1 MSLDWNGYIFPF
13 VLQRSMPSIF
23 SSKNQAHLAVK
34 MFVAVVKYLF
44 CPFPRHRLTQ
54 CVNQTC
60 FLTTWPPIP
69 KKTIPL
75 FFHLLQKSYY
85 NFNHLPCALPNGM
98 GYGIYELLSSS
109 YFFLIKT
116 LILHPLTL
124 ESPKTSWVILVIVCH
139 IILVMLVRSIWYW
152 IN

>member
-1 MSLDWNGYIFPF
+1 MKNEYRLKRIHFSVFLTKIDAVN
-13 VLQRSMPSIF
+13 F

-34 MFVAVVKYLF
+34 MFVAVVNYLF

-54 CVNQTC
+54 CVNQAR

-109 YFFLIKT
+109 YLF
-116 LILHPLTL
+116 
-124 ESPKTSWVILVIVCH
+124 S
-139 IILVMLVRSIWYW
+139 
-152 IN
+152 